1 MRVTIQFVLSKFAIA
16 WMFALVTVNFNRI
29 AILEFGISAIV
40 IATMIGLYP
49 LFGPFQPLFGRL
61 TSRYP
66 LFGYRRSPYLL
77 LGLLIGALV
86 FPPMPT
92 VLRAMSEGALW
103 AVAAGFV
110 LFFIFGLSIALMANT
125 YLDLIAECTEEK
137 QRSSVF
143 AAAWTGQTL
152 IIVVWASL
160 FRWLMPE
167 FREDA
172 LEQLYT
178 LTPFVVMALGVLSVL
193 GLEKRRSKEELAALQ
208 KLDTEKMTNQNP
220 VHHSLQLLTKNP
232 TAQKFFLFIALCFMG
247 IFSQDLLQEI
257 LGGEVFQMSV
267 GESTVFQQIFNGTVT
282 IGMAMTAAFGA
293 RIVGMPQ
300 LKTPMLPLEKR
311 KTLAAYSGLGA
322 TLSFLLMSLAIAQE
336 HLAGLYAA
344 MAFNGLCVGVFAFCA
359 VTMMS
364 DMTVENET
372 GRYLGLWSIAQ
383 AIGLG
388 ASFLVS
394 GILHHGL
401 VRSGIFSSAA
411 IGYAVIFLIEAGFML
426 WCVLALRPTSVEN
439 LRLQAAPRQSA
450 TA

>member
-1 MRVTIQFVLSKFAIA
+1 
-16 WMFALVTVNFNRI
+16 
-29 AILEFGISAIV
+29 
-40 IATMIGLYP
+40 
-49 LFGPFQPLFGRL
+49 
-61 TSRYP
+61 
-66 LFGYRRSPYLL
+66 
-77 LGLLIGALV
+77 
-86 FPPMPT
+86 
-92 VLRAMSEGALW
+92 
-103 AVAAGFV
+103 
-110 LFFIFGLSIALMANT
+110 
-125 YLDLIAECTEEK
+125 
-137 QRSSVF
+137 
-143 AAAWTGQTL
+143 
-152 IIVVWASL
+152 
-160 FRWLMPE
+160 MPE
-167 FREDA
+167 FSQDA
-172 LEQLYT
+172 MQQLYT
-178 LTPFVVMALGVLSVL
+178 LTPFVVMVLGVLSVL

-208 KLDTEKMTNQNP
+208 EQDAEKMMNKNP
-220 VHHSLQLLTKNP
+220 VGDSLRLLTKNP

-257 LGGEVFQMSV
+257 LAGEVFQMSV
-267 GESTVFQQIFNGTVT
+267 GESTVFQQIFNSTVT

-300 LKTPMLPLEKR
+300 LKTPVLPLEKR

-322 TLSFLLMSLAIAQE
+322 TLSFLLISLAIAQA

-394 GILHHGL
+394 GVLHHWL

-426 WCVLALRPTSVEN
+426 WCVLALRPTSIEN
-439 LRLQAAPRQSA
+439 LRLQAVPRQSA

>member
-16 WMFALVTVNFNRI
+16 WMFALVTVNFNRV

-232 TAQKFFLFIALCFMG
+232 QHKNF
-247 IFSQDLLQEI
+247 
-257 LGGEVFQMSV
+257 
-267 GESTVFQQIFNGTVT
+267 
-282 IGMAMTAAFGA
+282 
-293 RIVGMPQ
+293 
-300 LKTPMLPLEKR
+300 
-311 KTLAAYSGLGA
+311 
-322 TLSFLLMSLAIAQE
+322 
-336 HLAGLYAA
+336 
-344 MAFNGLCVGVFAFCA
+344 
-359 VTMMS
+359 
-364 DMTVENET
+364 
-372 GRYLGLWSIAQ
+372 
-383 AIGLG
+383 
-388 ASFLVS
+388 
-394 GILHHGL
+394 
-401 VRSGIFSSAA
+401 FSSLHCALWEFFRKIYCKKFWAA
-411 IGYAVIFLIEAGFML
+411 KSFK
-426 WCVLALRPTSVEN
+426 
-439 LRLQAAPRQSA
+439 
-450 TA
+450 

>member
-16 WMFALVTVNFNRI
+16 WMFALVTVNFNRV

-61 TSRYP
+61 TSQYP

-77 LGLLIGALV
+77 IGLLTGALV

-103 AVAAGFV
+103 AVVAGFV
-110 LFFIFGLSIALMANT
+110 LFFIFGSAIALMANT

-167 FREDA
+167 FSQDA
-172 LEQLYT
+172 MQQLYT
-178 LTPFVVMALGVLSVL
+178 LTPFVVMVLGVLSVL

-208 KLDTEKMTNQNP
+208 EQDAEKMMNKNP
-220 VHHSLQLLTKNP
+220 VGDSLRLLTKNP

-257 LGGEVFQMSV
+257 LAGEVFQMSV
-267 GESTVFQQIFNGTVT
+267 GESTVFQQIFNSTVT

-300 LKTPMLPLEKR
+300 LKTPVLP
-311 KTLAAYSGLGA
+311 
-322 TLSFLLMSLAIAQE
+322 
-336 HLAGLYAA
+336 
-344 MAFNGLCVGVFAFCA
+344 
-359 VTMMS
+359 
-364 DMTVENET
+364 
-372 GRYLGLWSIAQ
+372 
-383 AIGLG
+383 
-388 ASFLVS
+388 
-394 GILHHGL
+394 
-401 VRSGIFSSAA
+401 
-411 IGYAVIFLIEAGFML
+411 
-426 WCVLALRPTSVEN
+426 
-439 LRLQAAPRQSA
+439 PRNA
-450 TA
+450 KP